1 MTNERLL
8 LTDTFETWANKFN
21 SAMDNIDTAI
31 ENVPSSETLAPK
43 NHASSANTYGV
54 GNASLFGHVKLSDSV
69 SSTSSVKGGFA
80 ASPKAVKT
88 AYNKGVTALK
98 QANDAMTKA
107 NDAMTKA
114 TTVFTGSTPGLVP
127 EATSSDA
134 RKTLLGNGT
143 WGVIEGD
150 AAKMTLSSDLQ
161 LTADSPRSIVLTTT
175 TTGLS
180 VRLPNP
186 STLPR
191 GAVFH
196 LFVDDSEDIQ
206 LCDFSGQQIKAHPVL
221 SEYTAIR
228 IQLIDATAGLWALA
242 NYNKIDMSDAP
253 APLGTLSLSDQIIVN
268 GRENSFH
275 TKMHIL
281 SENKAIIV
289 YENNSSTYAVILSVT
304 GTDIVVGTVY
314 ELSSVWNFKSCAIAK
329 LSANKVLV
337 SIVDKNNYLY
347 AIVLAISG
355 TTITQGTPKQINT
368 QVDDNYHPNN
378 MHTMRLVAFSANK
391 VLLYFYDTSDSKM
404 NYWILSSSDKNE
416 VVVLNFIYNSTRAFN
431 AMVATSE
438 NTIFCLYMNSE
449 TTSTKQM
456 ILRMNIA
463 TDNTITFSSILT
475 TLYVPNMSNVSMTAI
490 SEEKF
495 LIAYSNADSLGCVKV
510 VTLNDSGPELI
521 CTTSTMRVENS
532 SITSLSEKTA
542 VVCFYGPN
550 YQNEVYALR
559 VNQNTI
565 TVTDKK
571 ILSGKI
577 TYGLDVQRLS
587 SNRALLTYHNE
598 FRQDN
603 RNYNK
608 SIARTITL
616 L

>member
-8 LTDTFETWANKFN
+8 LTDTFETWAKKFN
-21 SAMDNIDTAI
+21 SAMDNIETAI
-31 ENVPSSETLAPK
+31 ENVPAIETLAPK
-43 NHASSANTYGV
+43 NHASEENVYGV
-54 GNASLFGHVKLSDSV
+54 GNASLYGHLKISDSV
-69 SSTSSVKGGFA
+69 SSPSDSTGGIA
-80 ASPKAVKT
+80 ASPKAIKT
-88 AYNKGVTALK
+88 AYDKGVTALNT
-98 QANDAMTKA
+98 ANNAMTKA

-196 LFVDDSEDIQ
+196 LFVNASEDIQ
-206 LCDFSGQQIKAHPVL
+206 LCNFSGQPFKAHPVL

-268 GRENSFH
+268 GGTDRGYR
-275 TKMHIL
+275 TKMHVL
-281 SENKAIIV
+281 SENSAIIV
-289 YENNSSTYAVILSVT
+289 YTTGTRNRVVILSIT
-304 GTDIVVGTVY
+304 GTDIVVGDIY
-314 ELSSVWNFKSCAIAK
+314 EIYNLSDFSQCGIAK

-337 SIVDKNNYLY
+337 SIADENKYIY
-347 AIVLAISG
+347 AMVITISG
-355 TTITQGTPKQINT
+355 TTVTIGKFTQITTSKVSDKFNL
-368 QVDDNYHPNN
+368 
-378 MHTMRLVAFSANK
+378 RSVALSANK
-391 VLLYFYDTSDSKM
+391 VLLFYLTSD
-404 NYWILSSSDKNE
+404 NNTHYDILSSSDTNE
-416 VVVLNFIYNSTRAFN
+416 VVKLKVRTGGNNQN
-431 AMVATSE
+431 DMVAVSE
-438 NTIFCLYMNSE
+438 NTIFGIYAGSSPQ
-449 TTSTKQM
+449 TIFK
-456 ILRMNIA
+456 INIA
-463 TDNTITFSSILT
+463 EDNTITFNDVLRIYIPVMNT
-475 TLYVPNMSNVSMTAI
+475 VSMTAI

-495 LIAYSNADSLGCVKV
+495 LIAYSNANYAGCVKV

-521 CTTSTMRVENS
+521 CTTSTTRVENS
-532 SITSLSEKTA
+532 SVTSLSKKTA

-550 YQNEVYALR
+550 YYNEVYALR
-559 VNQNTI
+559 INQNTI

-577 TYGLDVQRLS
+577 TYGLDVSRLS
-587 SNRALLTYHNE
+587 SNHALLTYHNN
-598 FRQDN
+598 FIQGSTSYD
-603 RNYNK
+603 K
-608 SIARTITL
+608 IIARTITL